1 MSSTQSLVAINGSPN
16 EASKTGTLVD
26 LAAKAVG
33 ERVNV
38 DITTVRPY
46 ALGPGFTGAVTR
58 DDVTADVE
66 TVLRAIEEADL
77 LVVGA
82 PVFRGSYPGMFKHLF
97 DLVDQYALED
107 MPVLLVATGGSE
119 RHSMV
124 LEHQLIPLF
133 SFFQAHIVPVTVYGS
148 AGDFIDTTLYNPPV
162 LGRIERAADMAA
174 ALLQG
179 QRHRRAVRK
188 VVEPSI
194 A

>member
-1 MSSTQSLVAINGSPN
+1 MSDSLSLVTINGSPN
-16 EASKTGTLVD
+16 ETSKTGTLIQ
-26 LAAKAVG
+26 LAVSAVV
-33 ERVNV
+33 ERVDV
-38 DITTVRPY
+38 EVTEVRPY
-46 ALGPGFTGAVTR
+46 ALGPRFTGAANR
-58 DDVTADVE
+58 DEVGEEVE
-66 TVLRAIEEADL
+66 VVLRTIEEADL

-97 DLVDQYALED
+97 DLIDQYALED
-107 MPVLLVATGGSE
+107 MPVLLMATGGSE

-162 LGRIERAADMAA
+162 LGRIERAADLAA

-179 QRHRRAVRK
+179 QRQRRAVRK
-188 VVEPSI
+188 VVEPNV